1 MTMTPLTPRQSK
13 AAALALLVL
22 VLALVAG
29 IVAVPLWWLNQ
40 RYDSALEDASSR
52 LERYSK
58 IVGMREDLQKKS
70 ADMQAL
76 AAARHFL
83 KGTSPALAAAELQEL
98 AKTSIESNGGKINS
112 VQILAHKDD
121 GSYRQISVTL
131 QLAAPQGALKG
142 LLYALESARPY
153 LFIDNLSIRAP
164 MVFVVRNT
172 NTPSSEPDLLI
183 QFDLTAY
190 ALKGAP

>member
-1 MTMTPLTPRQSK
+1 MTRLTPQQSK

-22 VLALVAG
+22 VLALIAV
-29 IVAVPLWWLNQ
+29 IVAIPLWWLNQ

-70 ADMQAL
+70 AEMQAL
-76 AAARHFL
+76 TAARHFL
-83 KGTSPALAAAELQEL
+83 KGASPALAAAELQEL

-121 GSYRQISVTL
+121 GAYRQISVTL
-131 QLAAPQGALKG
+131 QLAAPQNALKG

-164 MVFVVRNT
+164 MVFVTRNA
-172 NTPSSEPDLLI
+172 NSSEPDLLI

-190 ALKGAP
+190 ALKGTQ